1 MNTAQQ
7 FPVQNIC
14 SMLVQ
19 QQKEMFEQMHRQLC
33 TSPGLQSPSS
43 SQAGP
48 AGPALIDVAEQSKA
62 SLQKLKPLA
71 LKSPSCAELGESA
84 SPGLLL
90 LENGAAI
97 VGGSKPLGADEHAM
111 DEPMDVDCK
120 PDMVQVN

>member
-1 MNTAQQ
+1 
-7 FPVQNIC
+7 
-14 SMLVQ
+14 MLVQ

-48 AGPALIDVAEQSKA
+48 AGPALIDVAQQSKA
-62 SLQKLKPLA
+62 ALQKVKPLA
-71 LKSPSCAELGESA
+71 LKSSSCAELGESA
-84 SPGLLL
+84 SPGLLS
-90 LENGAAI
+90 LENGGAI

-111 DEPMDVDCK
+111 DEPMVVGDT